1 MNSSA
6 NVESL
11 RRFITSEIFK
21 ALGLSAEWVQRLFAP
36 LFRPPTQRFAQL
48 AVAFDERVAQVG
60 FCEAARW
67 VLPHFARAVVT
78 HGSEHIPIEGPL
90 LIASNH
96 PGVCDSLAI
105 AAQVPRRDLKIV
117 ATSVPFIRGLP
128 ATASSL
134 IYCAQRDA
142 HERMAVVRAAI
153 RHLREGGALLI
164 FPSGRIDPDPAVLP
178 GAAQRLEIWSPS
190 LEVMLRCAPQTQV
203 LVTIVSG
210 VLASEWLRSPIT
222 RLRKELGDRQRI
234 AEFFQVMQ
242 QMLFPHD
249 LLVDPA
255 ISFAQ
260 PMTSEELGGGDVL
273 SNIIEQARA
282 LLEAH
287 SARTLPQV
295 RRT

>member
-1 MNSSA
+1 MNPSA

-11 RRFITSEIFK
+11 RRFITHEIFK
-21 ALGLSAEWVQRLFAP
+21 ALGVSAGWAQRLFGP

-48 AVAFDERVAQVG
+48 AAAFDERVAQYG

-67 VLPHFARAVVT
+67 VLPRFARAVVA
-78 HGSEHIPIEGPL
+78 HGSEHIPTEGPL

-96 PGVCDSLAI
+96 PGTCDSLAI

-128 ATASSL
+128 ATASHL
-134 IYCAQRDA
+134 IYCAQQDV

-164 FPSGRIDPDPAVLP
+164 FPSGRIDPDPALLP
-178 GAAQRLEIWSPS
+178 GAAQRLDSWSPS

-242 QMLFPHD
+242 QMLFPRD
-249 LLVDPA
+249 PLVDPA
-255 ISFAQ
+255 ISFSPPVTGA
-260 PMTSEELGGGDVL
+260 ELGGGDVTRR
-273 SNIIEQARA
+273 IVERARA

-287 SARTLPQV
+287 GALLV
-295 RRT
+295 EG